1 MSKVEHPL
9 HALTHYLP
17 EGAFDVV
24 VNLIHQYKVHLTVT
38 RARKSVLGD
47 YRHPFMGSN
56 HKITVNGNLN
66 KFEFLI
72 TLLHELAHLLC
83 FEQYRNKVEAHGKEW
98 KGIYGQLLAQFI
110 QLNIFPDD
118 IRKNLQ
124 KTLLNP
130 AATANGETAL
140 LLVLRKY
147 NKVNEFGAVVLASLP
162 DGILFTAEKGRVYKK
177 IKLRRKRIEC
187 LEVKTGNIYLFSALT
202 EVQVVKLTNS

>member
-9 HALTHYLP
+9 HALANYLP
-17 EGAFDVV
+17 EGAFEPVV
-24 VNLIHQYKVHLTVT
+24 QLIHQYKVHLTVT
-38 RARKSVLGD
+38 RERKSVLGD
-47 YRHPFMGSN
+47 YRHPFLGSN

-83 FEQYRNKVEAHGKEW
+83 FEQYRNRVEAHGKEW
-98 KGIYGQLLAQFI
+98 KNIYGNLLKAFI
-110 QLNIFPDD
+110 DLDLFPED
-118 IRKNLQ
+118 IKKSLK

-147 NKVNEFGAVVLASLP
+147 NPVQKAGVVVLAHVA
-162 DGILFTAEKGRVYKK
+162 DGTLFQEIKGRTFRK

-187 LEVKTGNIYLFSALT
+187 IELATGNIYLFSALS
-202 EVQVVKLTNS
+202 EVEIVNV

>member
-9 HALTHYLP
+9 HALANYLP
-17 EGAFDVV
+17 EGAFEPVV
-24 VNLIHQYKVHLTVT
+24 QLIHQYKVHLTVT
-38 RARKSVLGD
+38 RERKSVLGD
-47 YRHPFMGSN
+47 YRHPFLGSN

-83 FEQYRNKVEAHGKEW
+83 FEQYRNRVEAHGKEW
-98 KGIYGQLLAQFI
+98 KNIYGNLLKAFI
-110 QLNIFPDD
+110 DLDLFPED
-118 IRKNLQ
+118 IKKSLK

-147 NKVNEFGAVVLASLP
+147 NPVQKAGVVVLAHVA
-162 DGILFTAEKGRVYKK
+162 DGTLFKEIKGRTFRK

-187 LEVKTGNIYLFSALT
+187 IELATGNIYLFSALS
-202 EVQVVKLTNS
+202 EVEIVNV

>member
-1 MSKVEHPL
+1 LSKVEHPL

-17 EGAFDVV
+17 HGAFEPVV
-24 VNLIHQYKVHLTVT
+24 QLIHQYKVHLTVT

-66 KFEFLI
+66 KYEFLI

-83 FEQYRNKVEAHGKEW
+83 FEQFKNRVEAHGKEW
-98 KGIYGQLLAQFI
+98 KQIYGNLLRGFI
-110 QLNIFPDD
+110 DLNLFPLD
-118 IRKNLQ
+118 ITKSLK

-130 AATANGETAL
+130 AATANGETSL
-140 LLVLRKY
+140 LLVLRQY
-147 NKVNEFGAVVLASLP
+147 NKVNTTGAVVLANLP
-162 DGILFTAEKGRVYKK
+162 DGTLFTAEKGVVFKK

-187 LEVKTGNIYLFSALT
+187 IQVTTGNIYLFSALT
-202 EVQVVKLTNS
+202 EVQVVKLY

>member
-9 HALTHYLP
+9 HALANYLP
-17 EGAFDVV
+17 EGAFEPLVQ
-24 VNLIHQYKVHLTVT
+24 LIHQYKVHLTVT
-38 RARKSVLGD
+38 RERKSVLGD
-47 YRHPFMGSN
+47 YRHPFLGSN

-83 FEQYRNKVEAHGKEW
+83 FEQYRNRVEAHGKEW
-98 KGIYGQLLAQFI
+98 KNIYGNLLKAFI
-110 QLNIFPDD
+110 DLDLFPED
-118 IRKNLQ
+118 IKKSLK

-147 NKVNEFGAVVLASLP
+147 NPVQKAGVVVLAHVA
-162 DGILFTAEKGRVYKK
+162 DGTLFKEIKGRTFRK

-187 LEVKTGNIYLFSALT
+187 IELATGNIYLFSALS
-202 EVQVVKLTNS
+202 EVEIVNV